1 MYKHVLKKLPKSTT
15 EIIVTLAKERVAT
28 EYEKAFN
35 KLQKD
40 LTVEGFRKGKA
51 PKAVAVKSLK
61 KEDVYRQ
68 LIQDILPSIYEEIV
82 KKESLKPLISPRIEL
97 VKAKEN
103 EDWEIKLTVAE
114 KPIIDLKDYKKAVE
128 RGKAEIKKNQ
138 IWTPGKGQAPS
149 EKENQEKV
157 KQDQLNSILGELL
170 KTVEIEL
177 SELIIEVE
185 LNNRLTQAVD
195 DIQKIGLTVDNYL
208 KSKNLTMDDLRARY
222 KREIVDTYKLE
233 FLLQEIGDKE
243 NIKVETDELEK
254 LFSNIKDEAEKE
266 KARLNSYFYAGI
278 LRKQKVLDFLTSL

>member
-15 EIIVTLAKERVAT
+15 EIIVTLAKERVAS

-35 KLQKD
+35 KLQKE

-51 PKAVAVKSLK
+51 PKAVAVKELK
-61 KEDVYRQ
+61 KEDIYRQ

-128 RGKAEIKKNQ
+128 RGKAETKKNQ
-138 IWTPGKGQAPS
+138 IWTPGKGQAPV
-149 EKENQEKV
+149 EKENLEKI

-208 KSKNLTMDDLRARY
+208 KSKNLSMDDLRARY

-243 NIKVETDELEK
+243 NIKVEADELEK